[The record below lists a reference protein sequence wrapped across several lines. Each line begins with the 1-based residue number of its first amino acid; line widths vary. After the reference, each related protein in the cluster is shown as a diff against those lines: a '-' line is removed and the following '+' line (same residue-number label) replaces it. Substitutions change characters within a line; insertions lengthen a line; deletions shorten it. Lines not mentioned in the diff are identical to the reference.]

1 LRPVSTAGLE
11 APPRWWHC
19 EPGSPGYPRL
29 LREIRNPPDL
39 VVRGVLDAEAPMVA
53 IVGARRSTA
62 YGEEVAYEIG
72 YQLAAAALVVVSGMA
87 RGIDSAA
94 HRGAL
99 DGGGST
105 VAVMGTGPDS
115 IYPPEHRGL
124 AERIAHAGALVSQF
138 PVGTQP
144 LKANFPRRNETISGL
159 SLGVVV
165 VEARRRSGAMLTAG
179 AAGNQNRAVMAV
191 PGSVRNPA
199 SEGCHDLLR
208 DGARLVT
215 CARDV
220 VQEVSTDSLFRL
232 LDPGVGPRHEDA
244 RYGDVRD
251 DVLRL
256 LRTDTLTLD
265 EVVAGLQAP
274 SPDVVT
280 AVARLRLDGL
290 IRLREG
296 AYGIGGGRAAARRP
310 E

>member
-1 LRPVSTAGLE
+1 
-11 APPRWWHC
+11 
-19 EPGSPGYPRL
+19 
-29 LREIRNPPDL
+29 
-39 VVRGVLDAEAPMVA
+39 MVA

-72 YQLAAAALVVVSGMA
+72 YQLAAAGLVVVSGMA
-87 RGIDSAA
+87 RGIDAAA

-99 DGGGST
+99 DSGGQT

-124 AERIAHAGALVSQF
+124 AHRIAGNGALVSQF
-138 PVGTQP
+138 PVGTGP
-144 LKANFPRRNETISGL
+144 LKCNFPTRNETISGL

-179 AAGNQNRAVMAV
+179 SAGNQGRAVMAV

-199 SEGCHDLLR
+199 SQGCHDLLR
-208 DGARLVT
+208 DCARLVT

-220 VQEVSTDSLFRL
+220 LSEVRAESLFRL
-232 LDPGVGPRHEDA
+232 VEPGGGADGDDL

-251 DVLRL
+251 AVLCL
-256 LRTDTLTLD
+256 LRTGSMTLD
-265 EVVAGLQAP
+265 DVAARLEVPGP
-274 SPDVVT
+274 EVVT
-280 AVARLRLDGL
+280 AVARLRLDGE
-290 IRLREG
+290 IRLHDG
-296 AYGIGGGRAAARRP
+296 SYGIVGRRSVSRRP